1 MVNVIT
7 STRSPARLTM
17 RPQVNVG
24 TFQFHLSLNFTV
36 PGVLSSQFNFCKRSV
51 GNKGFKKRS
60 VMIIRFSTT
69 QSAPAVAGRRRP
81 PLRAA
86 GCTSGACGRARST
99 LRKQLIG
106 TFDAESDQFRSHFTI
121 FVLFSSRAQSRHTR
135 KYERIR
141 CCLTL

>member
-7 STRSPARLTM
+7 STRSLARLTM

-69 QSAPAVAGRRRP
+69 QSAPA
-81 PLRAA
+81 AA
-86 GCTSGACGRARST
+86 GGGAARRSALPAA
-99 LRKQLIG
+99 LREHVG
-106 TFDAESDQFRSHFTI
+106 
-121 FVLFSSRAQSRHTR
+121 
-135 KYERIR
+135 ERGLL
-141 CCLTL
+141 CEGN